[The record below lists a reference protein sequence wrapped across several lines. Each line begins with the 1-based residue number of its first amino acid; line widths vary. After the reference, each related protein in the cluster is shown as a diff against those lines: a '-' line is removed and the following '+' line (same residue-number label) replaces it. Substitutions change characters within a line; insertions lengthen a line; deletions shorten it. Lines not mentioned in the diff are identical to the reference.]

1 MTRTRYSHLTDEE
14 LLSETEQHFANDL
27 IVELRERLADKI
39 DELETPVICHLCK
52 ELVDLNTLN
61 KEDGTH
67 L

>member
-39 DELETPVICHLCK
+39 DELESPVICHLCK
-52 ELVDLNTLN
+52 EAVDLSILN
-61 KEDGTH
+61 KEDGT